1 MTYKIWF
8 QDGSKVQTRG
18 GVDNE
23 IDTDAEL
30 HEMASRFDF
39 DATEVLAHGETE
51 MLDNGAVIG
60 GVYKLT

>member
-18 GVDNE
+18 SVDNE
-23 IDTDAEL
+23 IDTEAEL

-39 DATEVLAHGETE
+39 DASEVLAYGETE
-51 MLDNGAVIG
+51 MLDEGEVIG
-60 GVYKLT
+60 GVYKVT